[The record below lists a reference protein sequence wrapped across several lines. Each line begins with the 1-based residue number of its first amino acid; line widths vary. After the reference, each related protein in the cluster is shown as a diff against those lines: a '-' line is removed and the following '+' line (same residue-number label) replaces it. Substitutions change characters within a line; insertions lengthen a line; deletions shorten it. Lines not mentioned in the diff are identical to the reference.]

1 MRLAIIGCGAVA
13 AVHAAGL
20 RGGGFR
26 IAAVYDSV
34 TEKAE
39 SFASAYCVERVA
51 QDLASALDGADA
63 VIVASPSALHY
74 EHALCAL
81 ERGLHVLVELPPCA
95 SAEQSEHLAQ
105 VAAQSDTVLQCAHTS
120 RYLEPYRRAGDW
132 IRETQLGEIRQVQY
146 FRCVLPARRSWI
158 DDALLHHAAHPLD
171 LLLHWFGDL
180 QPVGCAAFPRSAP
193 HQDVSLLARLPNGAP
208 ASIAISYSAKSAYSR
223 LSVIGD
229 KHTVVTDGF
238 SFIDS
243 GNSAMTWRGDAAETY
258 EQSVAEQDLA
268 FLRCCETGDG
278 GIPWMETTRMMRQL
292 EAFQGLR

>member
-1 MRLAIIGCGAVA
+1 MRLTIIGCGSVA
-13 AVHAAGL
+13 GVHAGRLRSAGL
-20 RGGGFR
+20 Q
-26 IAAVYDSV
+26 IAAVCDSTV
-34 TEKAE
+34 KKAE
-39 SFASAYCVERVA
+39 SFASAHGAERATPDV
-51 QDLASALDGADA
+51 LSALDGADA

-95 SAEQSEHLAQ
+95 SVEQSEHLEQ
-105 VAAQSDTVLQCAHTS
+105 VAVQSNVVLQCAHTS

-171 LLLHWFGDL
+171 LFLHWFGSL
-180 QPVGCAAFPRSAP
+180 QPVGCAAFPPAAP
-193 HQDVSLLARLPNGAP
+193 HRDVSLLARLPNGAP
-208 ASIAISYSAKSAYSR
+208 AGIAISYSAKSAYSR

-229 KHTVVTDGF
+229 EHTIMTDGF

-243 GNSAMTWRGDAAETY
+243 GDSVMTWHGDAVASY
-258 EQSVAEQDLA
+258 EQAVTKQDLA
-268 FLRCCETGDG
+268 FLGCCETGDG
-278 GIPWMETTRMMRQL
+278 GIPWIETTRMMRQMG
-292 EAFQGLR
+292 AFQGLR